1 MVAAAK
7 TNKTDFMTAA
17 ANFRLDLLILSI
29 KCLDQLRSEI
39 KTMIENELRG
49 ISRQYQLK
57 H

>member
-1 MVAAAK
+1 VVAAAK
-7 TNKTDFMTAA
+7 TNKTGFMTAA